1 MDLATILGLLGGL
14 GVVIGA
20 MAVGGDIGIFV
31 NTPSLLIVV
40 AGTILT
46 AMTKFTLGQYLQ
58 TGKVAAKAFFY
69 KSVHPNV
76 IIDDIVEMADIA
88 RKNGVLALEGKEVT
102 VPFMQRGMAMLVDGM
117 DVVLI
122 RDMLEAEAIL
132 IEERHES
139 GVGIFKAMGDVAPAM
154 GMIGTLVGL
163 VQMLANMSDPKTIGP
178 AMAVALLT
186 TLYGA
191 MIATVICLPLADKL
205 SLRNAEE
212 TLNSRLIIEG
222 LIGISEAQNPRI
234 IKQKLKTFLPENK
247 RGEEM

>member
-14 GVVIGA
+14 GVVLGA
-20 MAVGGDIGIFV
+20 MAFGGEIGIFV

-40 AGTILT
+40 VGTLLT

-58 TGKVAAKAFFY
+58 AGKVAAKAFMF

-76 IIDDIVEMADIA
+76 IIDEVVEMADIA
-88 RKNGVLALEGKEVT
+88 RKNGVLALEGKEVS
-102 VPFMQRGMAMLVDGM
+102 VPFMKRGLTMLIDGM
-117 DVVLI
+117 DSEKV
-122 RDMLEAEAIL
+122 RDMLDSEAML

-139 GVGIFKAMGDVAPAM
+139 GIGIFKAMGDVAPAM

-163 VQMLANMSDPKTIGP
+163 VQMLSNMSDPKSIGP

-205 SLRNAEE
+205 TLRNREE
-212 TLNSRLIIEG
+212 SLNSRLIIEG
-222 LIGISEAQNPRI
+222 LMAISEGQNPRI
-234 IKQKLKTFLPENK
+234 IKQKLKTFLPEKK
-247 RGEEM
+247 RGEED